1 MPSKPIAWDA
11 KDGLLNSGQ
20 ITCIWNGFTIESR
33 ENDYAFT
40 SAYMENRQVVV
51 VKADSPVKTLA
62 DLAQKN
68 VITQADSTAY
78 HLLSQGGAQES
89 LGATF
94 AQLQTIG
101 EYNTAFMMLESGA
114 VDAIAADYPVA
125 TFNIGDKKS
134 SYRILDESLSS
145 EHYGVG
151 FAKGATGSDL
161 GDHMGKRVYLGMSGG
176 VDSALSAALLLEQGY
191 DVHAVYMRNWS
202 RDLPGFKCTWAD
214 DLADAERVCVTLGID
229 LAVWDCEREYKE
241 TVVDYLVDAYARGYT
256 PNPDVMCNQTVK
268 FGTFAERAFAE
279 GADFVAT
286 GHYAR
291 RTTDDAGAAHLL
303 RAADEHKDQTYFLWR
318 VAADTFARTIFPV
331 GDIASKA
338 EVRRMCAERGLGVE
352 RKPDSDGIC
361 FIGPVGIRTFLL
373 DTLDRRAGDVVE
385 WETGRVLGRHDGA
398 FLFTVGQRK
407 GLNLGG
413 GPARYVV
420 STDVEKNVVY
430 VTADR
435 DCPALWC
442 TSMELSDARWIGGAE
457 RASEL
462 EGRDLLVR
470 TRHTGELAPARV
482 TVLDDVDAAPAS
494 RVRIDFAEPRRTV
507 APGQSAV
514 VYDGLE
520 CLGGGI
526 IERDDSGGRR

>member
-1 MPSKPIAWDA
+1 
-11 KDGLLNSGQ
+11 
-20 ITCIWNGFTIESR
+20 
-33 ENDYAFT
+33 
-40 SAYMENRQVVV
+40 
-51 VKADSPVKTLA
+51 
-62 DLAQKN
+62 
-68 VITQADSTAY
+68 
-78 HLLSQGGAQES
+78 
-89 LGATF
+89 
-94 AQLQTIG
+94 
-101 EYNTAFMMLESGA
+101 
-114 VDAIAADYPVA
+114 
-125 TFNIGDKKS
+125 
-134 SYRILDESLSS
+134 
-145 EHYGVG
+145 
-151 FAKGATGSDL
+151 
-161 GDHMGKRVYLGMSGG
+161 MGKRVYLGMSGG

-318 VAADTFARTIFPV
+318 VAAETFARTIFPV

-435 DCPALWC
+435 DCPGLWC
-442 TSMELSDARWIGGAE
+442 SSMELSDARWIGGAE

-482 TVLDDVDAAPAS
+482 TVLDDADAAPAS

-526 IERDDSGGRR
+526 VERSSGDGAR